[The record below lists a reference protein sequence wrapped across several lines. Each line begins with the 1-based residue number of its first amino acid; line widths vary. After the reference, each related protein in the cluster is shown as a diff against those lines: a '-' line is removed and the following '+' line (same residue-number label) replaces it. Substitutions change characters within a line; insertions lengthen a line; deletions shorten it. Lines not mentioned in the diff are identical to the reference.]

1 MQDVVR
7 NRRHHIY
14 NEDIY
19 NKYIREIEEYS
30 FLGDE
35 IDMPDFYLKN
45 KVNQRFMKTMM
56 KKNKNSKFTFK

>member
-7 NRRHHIY
+7 NRSHHIY

-19 NKYIREIEEYS
+19 NKYIREVEEYS

-35 IDMPDFYLKN
+35 IDMPDFYLK
-45 KVNQRFMKTMM
+45 KQSESEVYEDDDEEE
-56 KKNKNSKFTFK
+56 